1 MAKKK
6 RAVRKPASTPL
17 ESTSIAS
24 EHSPVGEE
32 EPVEEIYHEP
42 CADLGYEEEIAPTT
56 EKSIGSIPRNWAE
69 EVEKADFQ
77 ATAADLWSKFP
88 TDQVLTPSTR
98 LEYTEPIKVGDQI
111 VAKIDIEEAEIE
123 ASYWKNAIVCI
134 VLGAN
139 PPFKVFEGFV
149 NRVWGKLGIEK
160 VARMNSGF
168 TLVKFRDEATRDL
181 ILETGVIH
189 FDKKPVV
196 LRPWT
201 TDMDAARM
209 IKSVPVWIR
218 LNGLGLQYWG
228 KTNLS
233 ALVSTIG
240 TPIMVDKVTMER
252 SMVKF
257 ARVLVDMVISDNPPK
272 TISFINERKQLVEQS
287 VEYEWL
293 PTKCTACDLLGH
305 TVANCNKENKVTW
318 KKKTSTAANKEPDEP
333 IGGVSQPIVNETVRT
348 DRTMATIENEQVE
361 KGQKQGSMQGIG
373 AVNSEWMT
381 PKRKGMKIANVVETR
396 AIENFKNGYEVLQET
411 IDGNSDPPI
420 SITFN
425 GGV

>member
-1 MAKKK
+1 
-6 RAVRKPASTPL
+6 
-17 ESTSIAS
+17 
-24 EHSPVGEE
+24 
-32 EPVEEIYHEP
+32 
-42 CADLGYEEEIAPTT
+42 
-56 EKSIGSIPRNWAE
+56 
-69 EVEKADFQ
+69 
-77 ATAADLWSKFP
+77 
-88 TDQVLTPSTR
+88 
-98 LEYTEPIKVGDQI
+98 
-111 VAKIDIEEAEIE
+111 
-123 ASYWKNAIVCI
+123 
-134 VLGAN
+134 
-139 PPFKVFEGFV
+139 
-149 NRVWGKLGIEK
+149 
-160 VARMNSGF
+160 MNSGF

-233 ALVSTIG
+233 ALASTIG
-240 TPIMVDKVTMER
+240 KPIMVDKVTMER

-318 KKKTSTAANKEPDEP
+318 KKKNSTAANKEPDEP
-333 IGGVSQPIVNETVRT
+333 IGGVSQPIVNETART
-348 DRTMATIENEQVE
+348 DRTMATIQNEQVE
-361 KGQKQGSMQGIG
+361 KGQKQGSTQVIG
-373 AVNSEWMT
+373 AANSEWMT

-411 IDGNSDPPI
+411 IDGNLDPPI
-420 SITFN
+420 SIAFN